1 MIDKLKGAIRRPREP
16 VSIDA
21 MNEAIGAAASGVS
34 EQHTSIRRAQK
45 HVSDADLLHPVRH
58 YARNTRGRD
67 FVVGDLHGCFSK
79 LDAELAARA
88 FDPARDRLFSVGDL
102 TDRGPES
109 SAVLDLVQR
118 YRIRAVR
125 GNHEQGI
132 LDWALRDDLDPEMVA
147 AMRDDPAQA
156 MAEWSYRDGRTS
168 QLVYNGGQWFV
179 ELYCESPDKA
189 RDIVRYFAALP
200 YAIQVETVHGLI
212 GIVHAAVP
220 DTHWPDAVSAL
231 RARRSS
237 RLRNIVLWDR
247 DRWQGQHATAE
258 IGGVCA
264 VVVGHTPLREVRVR
278 GNVINIDTGA
288 VFRFYNTLTVL
299 DLAAIPAMLAQKENR

>member
-1 MIDKLKGAIRRPREP
+1 MSGRILAT
-16 VSIDA
+16 
-21 MNEAIGAAASGVS
+21 ASDRG
-34 EQHTSIRRAQK
+34 EQHIRSRWEKQHA
-45 HVSDADLLHPVRH
+45 SDADLLHPVRH
-58 YARNTRGRD
+58 YARNPRGRD
-67 FVVGDLHGCFSK
+67 FVVGDIHGCFSK

-109 SAVLDLVQR
+109 SAVLDVVQR
-118 YRIRAVR
+118 YGIRAVR

-132 LDWALRDDLDPEMVA
+132 LDWALRDDIDAEMVE

-156 MAEWSYRDGRTS
+156 IAEWSYRDGRTS

-189 RDIVRYFAALP
+189 RDIVRYFSALP
-200 YAIQVETVHGLI
+200 YAIQVETEHGLI

-220 DTHWPDAVSAL
+220 DQHWPEAVSVL
-231 RARRSS
+231 RTRRSS
-237 RLRNIVLWDR
+237 RVREIVLWDR
-247 DRWQGQHATAE
+247 DRWQGQPITAD

-264 VVVGHTPLREVRVR
+264 MVVGHTPNREVRVR
-278 GNVINIDTGA
+278 GNVLNIDTGA
-288 VFRFYNTLTVL
+288 AFRFYGNLTVL
-299 DLAAIPAMLAQKENR
+299 DLAGIPAMLAEKEDR

>member
-1 MIDKLKGAIRRPREP
+1 MRR
-16 VSIDA
+16 
-21 MNEAIGAAASGVS
+21 
-34 EQHTSIRRAQK
+34 TQK
-45 HVSDADLLHPVRH
+45 HASDADLLHPARH
-58 YARNTRGRD
+58 FARNTRGRD

-102 TDRGPES
+102 TDRGPQS
-109 SAVLDLVQR
+109 SAVLDVVQR
-118 YRIRAVR
+118 YGIRAVR

-156 MAEWSYRDGRTS
+156 IAEWSYRDGRTR
-168 QLVYNGGQWFV
+168 QLIYNGGQWFV
-179 ELYCESPDKA
+179 ELYCENHDKA
-189 RDIVRYFAALP
+189 LDIARYFASLP
-200 YAIQVETVHGLI
+200 YAIQVETAHGLI

-220 DTHWPDAVSAL
+220 DTSWPDGMSAL
-231 RARRSS
+231 RTRRSS
-237 RLRNIVLWDR
+237 RLREIVLWDR
-247 DRWQGQHATAE
+247 DRWSGDHVTVE
-258 IGGVCA
+258 IGGVRA

-288 VFRFYNTLTVL
+288 VFRWFGNLTVL
-299 DLAAIPAMLAQKENR
+299 DLAAIPVMLAKEDR

>member
-1 MIDKLKGAIRRPREP
+1 M
-16 VSIDA
+16 
-21 MNEAIGAAASGVS
+21 
-34 EQHTSIRRAQK
+34 
-45 HVSDADLLHPVRH
+45 LHPVRH

-67 FVVGDLHGCFSK
+67 FVVGDLHGCFSM

-109 SAVLDLVQR
+109 SAVLDVVQR
-118 YRIRAVR
+118 YGIRAVC

-132 LDWALRDDLDPEMVA
+132 LDWALRDDLDPEMVE

-156 MAEWSYRDGRTS
+156 IAEWSYRDGRTS

-179 ELYCESPDKA
+179 ELYCENHDKA
-189 RDIVRYFAALP
+189 SDIARYFASLP
-200 YAIQVETVHGLI
+200 YAIQVETGYGLI

-220 DTHWPDAVSAL
+220 DTSWPDGMSAL
-231 RARRSS
+231 RTRRSS
-237 RLRNIVLWDR
+237 RLREIVLWDR
-247 DRWQGQHATAE
+247 DRWSGDHVTAE
-258 IGGVCA
+258 IGGVRA

-299 DLAAIPAMLAQKENR
+299 DLADIPAMLAQKENR